1 MHVVTFLVISTV
13 GRIPGTILLTMQ
25 GQAVRSENYRGF
37 FVVLGLGLLLIVL
50 TLIYRDPLE
59 RWLHRKNTPRGVKRI
74 KKKQ

>member
-1 MHVVTFLVISTV
+1 
-13 GRIPGTILLTMQ
+13 MQ